1 MTPPSAPKQPQPA
14 PGSAWARW
22 RNAHLH
28 DYPPA
33 ATRLWLLITG
43 LGLAAGIWALTGLVA
58 QPPDTL
64 WQVGAGLLLVALA
77 ALFPVQIPRTTHTV
91 LVADV
96 FIFTILALLGAPAA
110 VLAAGTEG
118 LIGALRSSKRLSSR
132 FSAPTAAMAAM
143 AACAAAYAGLHH
155 GLRLAGLPDDMA
167 VLVAL
172 CAAAPLQVA
181 LTTGSLMRM
190 MAAKKGKT
198 LHLRDWYGAASW
210 VAAMTLG
217 AAFVAGL
224 VQLNA
229 RRSGPVVLLV
239 AAALA
244 FALVS
249 LLRLS
254 LRRLE
259 TERQGQEAKVS
270 EAQREAELSQQ
281 RFTAAF
287 THAAIGMA
295 IVQPAGT
302 VLQVNQALSDL
313 LGRPEAALLGQPFSD
328 LLHVGDAAQFQRRAH
343 ESGLAGGGPGLPF
356 SMQLRCMAVDGG
368 ELWVALHCSRFD
380 DPGGGG
386 QHLIFQLHDITS
398 RHLAESR
405 LQHIAYHDSLTDLAN
420 RACFHERL
428 QAAVDGARADAGHRY
443 AVMFLDLDRFK
454 IVNDSLG
461 HVAGNELLREVAQR
475 LVACVRPSDLVAR
488 LGGDEFAVLL
498 EDLQDAEADM
508 ALAERV
514 LQVLSQ
520 PMSINGTEVI
530 PGASVGITFSD
541 LGPRSV
547 DEVLRDADLA
557 MYRAKAEG
565 RGRVALFDHSMLEQV
580 AEKLAL
586 EADLRHAI
594 GEGALSVVYQPL
606 FHLNPYRPY
615 GFEALAR
622 WVDPVRGPVSPTVF
636 IALAEESGHIEVLT
650 DWVLDQSLAQLSLWQ
665 RQMPAAATLGM
676 HVNISGRDLARS
688 DLVEIVE
695 RLLQRH
701 DVAANCLT
709 LEITETMLMQRLDV
723 ALQTM
728 ARLRERGVLFSIDD
742 FGTGYSSLAYLSTL
756 PIDSIKIDRSFVMG
770 MDSGAQN
777 VEIVRAVLNL
787 GLSLGRKVIA
797 EGIETPEQLAT
808 LRAMGVPIGQGY
820 LLSRPLKA
828 EQVAGLL
835 ALSLAATPG
844 ATAPAAATSAKATTA
859 ATAATAA
866 MAAMAV
872 AAAAPLVADTAAT
885 ADAA

>member
-1 MTPPSAPKQPQPA
+1 MPPPDTPHPPA
-14 PGSAWARW
+14 TGGAWAHW
-22 RNAHLH
+22 HGTHLP

-33 ATRLWLLITG
+33 ATRLWLLIAAA
-43 LGLAAGIWALTGLVA
+43 GLAAMAWALVGLQALPPVSLWPVA
-58 QPPDTL
+58 
-64 WQVGAGLLLVALA
+64 AGLGMVTLA

-96 FIFTILALLGAPAA
+96 FIFTMLAAMGAPAA
-110 VLAAGTEG
+110 ILAVGTEG

-132 FSAPTAAMAAM
+132 VSSPAAAMASM
-143 AACAAAYAGLHH
+143 AVCAVSYSGLLH
-155 GLRLAGLPDDMA
+155 GLRAAGLSEDVA
-167 VLVAL
+167 TLAAL
-172 CAAAPLQVA
+172 CVAAPLQVA
-181 LTTGSLMRM
+181 LTTGSLMHL
-190 MAAKKGKT
+190 MAVKHARS
-198 LHLRDWYGAASW
+198 LSRRNWFDASCW
-210 VAAMTLG
+210 IAAMTLA

-224 VQLNA
+224 VHLTA
-229 RRSGPVVLLV
+229 RHSGPAVLVV
-239 AAALA
+239 AAGLA
-244 FALVS
+244 FALVLLMRIS
-249 LLRLS
+249 LA
-254 LRRLE
+254 RLE
-259 TERQGQEAKVS
+259 TERQSQEAKVN

-287 THAAIGMA
+287 THAAIGMVIA
-295 IVQPAGT
+295 RPAGA
-302 VLQVNQALSDL
+302 VLQVNQALCTL
-313 LGRPEAALLGQPFSD
+313 LGRPEAALVGQAFAS
-328 LLHVGDAAQFQRRAH
+328 LLHLSDAAQFLRRAR
-343 ESGLAGGGPGLPF
+343 ESGLAGDDTGTGQPF
-356 SMQLRCMAVDGG
+356 SMELRCSVVNGG

-380 DPGGGG
+380 DPGGLGH
-386 QHLIFQLHDITS
+386 HLIYQLHDISS

-428 QAAVDGARADAGHRY
+428 EAAVASAHKDTQQRY

-475 LVACVRPSDLVAR
+475 LAGCVRPNDLVAR
-488 LGGDEFAVLL
+488 LGGDEFAILL
-498 EDLQDAEADM
+498 ENLQDAADGM
-508 ALAERV
+508 RLAERV
-514 LQVLSQ
+514 LLALSQ
-520 PMSINGTEVI
+520 PVSLNGTEVI

-541 LGPRSV
+541 LGHRAA

-594 GEGALSVVYQPL
+594 GEGALSVAYQPL
-606 FHLNPYRPY
+606 YYLQPHRPY

-622 WVDPVRGPVSPTVF
+622 WVHPQRGPVSPAVF

-650 DWVLDQSLAQLSLWQ
+650 DWVLDQSLAQLALWQ
-665 RQMPAAATLGM
+665 RQMPAAAALGM

-688 DLVEIVE
+688 DLVAVVE

-701 DVAANCLT
+701 GVAAHCLT
-709 LEITETMLMQRLDV
+709 LEITETTLMQRLDV

-770 MDSGAQN
+770 MAQRTQN

-787 GLSLGRKVIA
+787 GLSLGHKVIA
-797 EGIETPEQLAT
+797 EGIETAEQLAT
-808 LRAMGVPIGQGY
+808 LRAMGVHIGQGY

-828 EQVAGLL
+828 EQVTALL
-835 ALSLAATPG
+835 ALSLGAPVEAAG
-844 ATAPAAATSAKATTA
+844 AAGAAAPAADE
-859 ATAATAA
+859 
-866 MAAMAV
+866 
-872 AAAAPLVADTAAT
+872 VADSAV
-885 ADAA
+885 